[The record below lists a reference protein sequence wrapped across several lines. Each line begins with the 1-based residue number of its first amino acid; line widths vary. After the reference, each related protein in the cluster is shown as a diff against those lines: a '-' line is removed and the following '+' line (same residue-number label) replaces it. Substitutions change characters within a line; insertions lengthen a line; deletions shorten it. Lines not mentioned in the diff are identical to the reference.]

1 MLHDFGANASD
12 GRGPRYTRLIVQD
25 GELYGVA
32 QWGGTSDSGVLF
44 KMNTDGNDYQILHD
58 FAGGPADGRYPS
70 GALVLS
76 EGNLYGV
83 TDDGGD
89 VRGVVYRIGT
99 DGTGYTHL
107 HEFTGGDADGWEP
120 VGGLILVGGALYGT
134 TIWGGDGGGGVVYQI
149 GTDGTGYSHLHEFAG
164 APEDG
169 KNPFAWLEPGGSGLY
184 GTTRYGGAYGG
195 GVVFTVVPEPATLSL
210 LLLGGAIVLG
220 KKKE

>member
-1 MLHDFGANASD
+1 
-12 GRGPRYTRLIVQD
+12 
-25 GELYGVA
+25 
-32 QWGGTSDSGVLF
+32 
-44 KMNTDGNDYQILHD
+44 MNTDGNDYQILHD
-58 FAGGPADGRYPS
+58 FAGGPADGKYPS

-83 TDDGGD
+83 TGDGGD

-107 HEFTGGDADGWEP
+107 HEFAGGADGEEP
-120 VGGLILVGGALYGT
+120 IGGLVLVGGALYGT
-134 TIWGGDGGGGVVYQI
+134 TYGGGVGGGGVVYQI

-169 KNPFAWLEPGGSGLY
+169 SRPVAWLEPGGSGLY